1 MLARDKRQVV
11 VMLRWALL
19 IALCFLVIY
28 SRGASILTIASSVV
42 LFLGSNLVL
51 MRLPD
56 RIVHAPLFDLALV
69 LVDTLL
75 ITAGLWLCGAAG
87 SDFFFLFF
95 FVVFLSAIGERP
107 ELTALG
113 AGLAAA
119 GYLLLLYRGPAWN
132 PAMLLRVPFL
142 FATGLT
148 YGFLVGKA
156 REARARAS
164 AAEQALG
171 TMSHEIRSPLSAI
184 IRYSEALRTDRMN
197 NLTAAQQAGIAQI
210 NADAVEL
217 LELTV
222 QRLAAVVGE
231 TPTVEDRGAA
241 QQPASG
247 RGARPAPLE

>member
-1 MLARDKRQVV
+1 MLACEKRRIV

-28 SRGASILTIASSVV
+28 GRGASIQAIASSVV
-42 LFLGSNLVL
+42 LLLASNLVL
-51 MRLPD
+51 MHLPD
-56 RIVHAPLFDLALV
+56 RVIDARLFDPV
-69 LVDTLL
+69 LVIVDTIL

-119 GYLLLLYRGPAWN
+119 GYLLLLYRGPVWD

-197 NLTAAQQAGIAQI
+197 NLTAAQRAGIAQI

>member
-1 MLARDKRQVV
+1 MRQTTDRRHAALGAADRALLSRDLRSGREHPGHRLERRPAPGVQPRVDAPAGSRHHGTALRPGARDR
-11 VMLRWALL
+11 R
-19 IALCFLVIY
+19 
-28 SRGASILTIASSVV
+28 
-42 LFLGSNLVL
+42 
-51 MRLPD
+51 
-56 RIVHAPLFDLALV
+56 HH
-69 LVDTLL
+69 L

-95 FVVFLSAIGERP
+95 FVVFLSAVGERP

-119 GYLLLLYRGPAWN
+119 GYLLLLYRGPVWHS
-132 PAMLLRVPFL
+132 AMLLRVPFL

-197 NLTAAQQAGIAQI
+197 NLTAAQRAGIAQI
-210 NADAVEL
+210 NQDAVEL

-222 QRLAAVVGE
+222 QRLAAVVRE
-231 TPTVEDRGAA
+231 TPTVEDCGAA
-241 QQPASG
+241 QKPASG

>member
-1 MLARDKRQVV
+1 MLACDKRRIV

-28 SRGASILTIASSVV
+28 GRGASIQAIASSVV
-42 LFLGSNLVL
+42 LLLASNLVL
-51 MRLPD
+51 MHLPD
-56 RIVHAPLFDLALV
+56 RVITARLFDPV
-69 LVDTLL
+69 LVIVDTIL

-119 GYLLLLYRGPAWN
+119 GYLLLLYRGPVWN

-156 REARARAS
+156 REARLRA
-164 AAEQALG
+164 
-171 TMSHEIRSPLSAI
+171 
-184 IRYSEALRTDRMN
+184 SEALRTDHMS
-197 NLTAAQQAGIAQI
+197 NLTAAQRAGIAQI

-222 QRLAAVVGE
+222 QRLAAVVRE
-231 TPTVEDRGAA
+231 TTPEN
-241 QQPASG
+241 PAS
-247 RGARPAPLE
+247 RAGATARRPRPAEPPRRTRAGRSPRRTSS